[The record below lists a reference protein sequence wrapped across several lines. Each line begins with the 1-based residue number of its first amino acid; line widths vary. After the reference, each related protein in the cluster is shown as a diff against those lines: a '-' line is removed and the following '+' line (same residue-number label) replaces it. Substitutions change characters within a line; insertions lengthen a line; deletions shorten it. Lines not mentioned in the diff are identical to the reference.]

1 MSRVRT
7 RWVVVGVALVALLL
21 AGVVSF
27 YASASPDG
35 LNRVAADQGFAATEK
50 QHASD
55 GSPLAGYE
63 SKGVHDARASR
74 AVAGVTGTVV
84 VLLLAGGLTLLVR
97 RRGVGD
103 APGTPGRPARAGE
116 R

>member
-1 MSRVRT
+1 MSRIRT
-7 RWVVVGVALVALLL
+7 RWVVVGVAVVALLL

-27 YASASPDG
+27 YASGSPDG
-35 LNRVAADQGFAATEK
+35 LNRVAQDHGFASTERTH
-50 QHASD
+50 HAD

-63 SKGVHDARASR
+63 SKGVDNPRVSK

-97 RRGVGD
+97 RRPDSDRG
-103 APGTPGRPARAGE
+103 A
-116 R
+116 